1 MNEEIMNNET
11 TMEETYT
18 PAEVTEDPSNEDD
31 GSGLVKVALGVGV
44 AAVTG
49 ALLLY
54 RATKDK
60 RAAKKQAK
68 AIERLE
74 KAGFKVT
81 APEDTVDTEAEV
93 AEVEVIETETAEEET
108 E

>member
-1 MNEEIMNNET
+1 MNEEFMNET
-11 TMEETYT
+11 TMEENNYT
-18 PAEVTEDPSNEDD
+18 PAEVTENPSNEDD

-49 ALLLY
+49 AVLLY

-74 KAGFKVT
+74 KAGYKVT
-81 APEDTVDTEAEV
+81 APEGVVEPDVVEAEV
-93 AEVEVIETETAEEET
+93 TETETAEEE
-108 E
+108 

>member
-1 MNEEIMNNET
+1 MNEEFTNET
-11 TMEETYT
+11 TMEENNYT
-18 PAEVTEDPSNEDD
+18 PAEVTEDPSNDD

-81 APEDTVDTEAEV
+81 APEDTVDAEAEV
-93 AEVEVIETETAEEET
+93 VEAEVTETAE
-108 E
+108 

>member
-1 MNEEIMNNET
+1 MNENFTNET
-11 TMEETYT
+11 PVEENNYT
-18 PAEVTEDPSNEDD
+18 PAEVTENPSNEDD
-31 GSGLVKVALGVGV
+31 GSGLVKAIGVVGV

-49 ALLLY
+49 AVLLY

-60 RAAKKQAK
+60 RKAKKQAK

-81 APEDTVDTEAEV
+81 APEDEVEPEVVEAEV
-93 AEVEVIETETAEEET
+93 TETETAEEET